1 MPVPAVDAD
10 AAEAVS
16 AVRGGP
22 FPLAVGPA
30 PSRRVLTA
38 MRVEAIYRY
47 PVKGLSPE
55 ALEEV
60 TLTPGQCLPHDRR
73 FALAQGDA
81 PFDPAAPSWLP
92 KRHFG
97 CLMANARLALL
108 RTGFDP
114 RTGQLAIRPPDGAPL
129 VASTRT
135 EDGRAAIADFL
146 GAFLGPEARG
156 APRFVEA
163 PGHNFTDL
171 AAKCVSIIGL
181 ASLHALEAEVGM
193 ELHPLRF
200 RANLYVSGGE
210 PWAEFGLVGQ
220 EIQIGGARLR
230 VRKRTVRC
238 AATEV
243 NPDTGERDAEPQ
255 RWLRERFGHG
265 DLGVY
270 AEVLEGGRVAAGDA
284 LEPLQADL
292 LH

>member
-1 MPVPAVDAD
+1 
-10 AAEAVS
+10 
-16 AVRGGP
+16 
-22 FPLAVGPA
+22 
-30 PSRRVLTA
+30 

-60 TLTPGQCLPHDRR
+60 ALAPGECLPHDRR

-81 PFDPAAPSWLP
+81 PFDVDAPSWLP

-97 CLMANARLALL
+97 CLQANARLALL
-108 RTGFDP
+108 HTAFDP
-114 RTGQLAIRPPDGAPL
+114 RSGCLVIRAPDRPRF
-129 VASTRT
+129 VADTAT
-135 EDGRAAIADFL
+135 EDGRAAISAFL
-146 GAFLGPEARG
+146 AEFLGPEARG
-156 APRFVEA
+156 TPRFVEA
-163 PGHNFTDL
+163 PGHNFTDV

-181 ASLHALEAEVGM
+181 SSLHALENAVGM
-193 ELHPLRF
+193 HLDPIRF

-210 PWAEFGLVGQ
+210 PWAEFGLLDQ
-220 EIQIGGARLR
+220 EIQIGGTRLR
-230 VRKRTVRC
+230 VFKRIIRC

-243 NPDTGERDAEPQ
+243 NPETGERDAAPP
-255 RWLRERFGHG
+255 RWLRERFGHP

-270 AEVLEGGRVAAGDA
+270 AEVLESGRVAVGDA

>member
-1 MPVPAVDAD
+1 
-10 AAEAVS
+10 
-16 AVRGGP
+16 
-22 FPLAVGPA
+22 
-30 PSRRVLTA
+30 

-60 TLTPGQCLPHDRR
+60 DLSPGECLPHDRR

-81 PFDPAAPSWLP
+81 PFDLAAPSWLP

-108 RTGFDP
+108 HTAFDP
-114 RTGQLAIRPPDGAPL
+114 RSGCLAIRAPDRPRFVGD
-129 VASTRT
+129 TRT
-135 EDGRAAIADFL
+135 EEGRAEIAAFL
-146 GAFLGPEARG
+146 AGFLGPEARG
-156 APRFVEA
+156 TPRFVEA
-163 PGHNFTDL
+163 PGHNFTDN

-181 ASLHALEAEVGM
+181 SSLHALENAAGTA
-193 ELHPLRF
+193 LDPIRF
-200 RANLYVSGGE
+200 RANVYVSGGE
-210 PWAEFGLVGQ
+210 PWAEFGLLGQ

-230 VRKRTVRC
+230 VFKRIVRC

-243 NPDTGERDAEPQ
+243 NPDTAERDAKPQ
-255 RWLRERFGHG
+255 RWLRERFGHA

-270 AEVLEGGRVAAGDA
+270 AEVLEGGQVAAGDA

>member
-1 MPVPAVDAD
+1 
-10 AAEAVS
+10 
-16 AVRGGP
+16 
-22 FPLAVGPA
+22 
-30 PSRRVLTA
+30 
-38 MRVEAIYRY
+38 MRVEAVYRY

-60 TLTPGQCLPHDRR
+60 VLAPGECLPHDRR

-81 PFDPAAPSWLP
+81 PFDPVAPSWLP

-108 RTGFDP
+108 RTGFEP
-114 RTGQLAIRPPDGAPL
+114 RSGRLSIRVPDGPPF
-129 VASTRT
+129 VGDTRT
-135 EDGRAAIADFL
+135 EDGRAAIAAFLADFL
-146 GAFLGPEARG
+146 GAEARG
-156 APRFVEA
+156 TPRFVEA
-163 PGHNFTDL
+163 PGHNFTDV

-181 ASLHALEAEVGM
+181 SSLHALEAAADT
-193 ELHPLRF
+193 PLDPIRF

-210 PWAEFGLVGQ
+210 PWAEFGLLGQ

-230 VRKRTVRC
+230 VFKRIVRC

-243 NPDTGERDAEPQ
+243 NPETAERDAKPQ
-255 RWLRERFGHG
+255 QWLRERFGHA

-270 AEVLEGGRVAAGDA
+270 AEVLEGGQVAVGDA